1 MLAFD
6 VLAYRLELGRGL
18 QIAVL
23 KKIPQPCLVLSP
35 ENKVVVANQPS
46 KFADHPN
53 FDAYVEKEL

>member
-35 ENKVVVANQPS
+35 ENKVVVATQPS
-46 KFADHPN
+46 KFADHPS
-53 FDAYVEKEL
+53 FDTYIEKEL